1 MAFTWTEQNAL
12 NLSEDEQTRR
22 DGAKLATRAKWPTLG
37 VDERAIW
44 GECQGSGKTP
54 YRVSVD
60 QRELAY
66 RCSCPSKKF
75 PCKHT
80 MGLLL
85 LFAKDPSQFEH
96 VAAPEWVT
104 TWQESRQARAAK
116 GPSPVVNQEA
126 QAKRVQARVAKIDEG
141 LQELRLWLCDLVRHG
156 FTDSQVKSYAYWDRM
171 AARMVDAQAS
181 AIARRLRQIATI
193 PIKGD
198 AEWAARLLDEV
209 SRLYLLA
216 ESYQR
221 IDALPVELQEDLR
234 TAIGWARKKEELL
247 ALPSVRD
254 QWSVVGQCV
263 EGDDS
268 LRARRVWLYGEHTR
282 QAALI
287 LDFAPGRTP
296 FEETYITGQQ
306 YNAELV
312 YYPSAFPQRALVKQ
326 VMGMSTRTLDD
337 PTFLA
342 HETFS
347 AMLGQYASA
356 LGCNPWLERIPFI
369 LRRAVLSPHSNGVL
383 LYDAE
388 LRTLPLKPSAN
399 GDSRLWVNIAQSGG
413 HPTTVVGE
421 WDGYEVNLLEV
432 MAV

>member
-1 MAFTWTEQNAL
+1 MAFTWTEQNVL
-12 NLSEDEQTRR
+12 NLTEDEQTRR

-37 VDERAIW
+37 VDEQAIW

-54 YRVSVD
+54 YRVSID

-80 MGLLL
+80 LGLLL
-85 LFAKDPSQFEH
+85 LFAKDPTLFQN
-96 VAAPEWVT
+96 VAALEWVT
-104 TWQESRQARAAK
+104 TWLESRQARTAK
-116 GPSPVVNQEA
+116 SPSPVVNQEA

-156 FTDSQVKSYAYWDRM
+156 FTNPQVKSYAYWDRM

-193 PIKGD
+193 PMRGD
-198 AEWAARLLDEV
+198 AEWAARLLVEV

-216 ESYQR
+216 DSYQR
-221 IDALPVELQEDLR
+221 IDSLPAELQEDLR
-234 TAIGWARKKEELL
+234 TGIGWPRKKDELL
-247 ALPSVRD
+247 TLPSVRD
-254 QWSVVGQCV
+254 KWTVVGQWI

-268 LRARRVWLYGEHTR
+268 LRARRVWLYGEHTQR
-282 QAALI
+282 VALI

-296 FEETYITGQQ
+296 FDETYVAGQQ
-306 YNAELV
+306 YDAELV

-326 VMGMSTRTLDD
+326 VIGISTRTLDD
-337 PTFLA
+337 LTFLA
-342 HETFS
+342 HESFS
-347 AMLGQYASA
+347 AMLEQYASA
-356 LGCNPWLERIPFI
+356 LGCNPWLERLPFI
-369 LRRAVLSPHSNGVL
+369 LRRAVLSPHSEGVS

-388 LRTLPLKPSAN
+388 LRTLPLKPPAT
-399 GDSRLWVNIAQSGG
+399 GDLHLWVNIARSGG